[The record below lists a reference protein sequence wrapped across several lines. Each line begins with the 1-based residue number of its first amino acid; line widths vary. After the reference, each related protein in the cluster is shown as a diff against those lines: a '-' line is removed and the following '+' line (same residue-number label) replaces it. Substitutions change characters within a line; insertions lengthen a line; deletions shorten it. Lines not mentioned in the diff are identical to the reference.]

1 MLHGMKDS
9 LLFGMNLLLM
19 NIKTG
24 RHSNIIP
31 TDEKEHTLQLMLTN

>member
-19 NIKTG
+19 NINTG
-24 RHSNIIP
+24 RNSNIIP
-31 TDEKEHTLQLMLTN
+31 SDDKEHTL